1 MAALALALT
10 ACSQPEE
17 KRSFTVPPDL
27 CGTPVPAAA
36 LDAILPKSGKTLET
50 KARSR
55 EVGYTH
61 CQVNVDGFTVIA
73 AFSEWKDE
81 PSVSKVARSNPFID
95 LDDHTSEDGTYM
107 WSEQGG
113 ARRIPCP
120 VAAKAKQTDL
130 NQLFIRILIHDEK
143 LADADAAKDLLL
155 AYSKSVADSKACTG
169 AGS

>member
-17 KRSFTVPPDL
+17 KRSFAVPSDL
-27 CGTPVPAAA
+27 CGTPVPTAV
-36 LDAILPKSGKTLET
+36 LDAILPKSGKTLEA

-55 EVGYTH
+55 EVGATH
-61 CQVNVDGFTVIA
+61 CRVNVDGATVIA
-73 AFSEWKDE
+73 AFSEWTDE
-81 PSVSKVARSNPFID
+81 PSVSKVARSNPYLD

-107 WSEQGG
+107 WSERGG

-120 VAAKAKQTDL
+120 VAAKDHPDL
-130 NQLFIRILIHDEK
+130 NQLFVRILIHDEK

-169 AGS
+169 AAS